1 MKKTSGYWLFGL
13 LSICVAASGLAQ
25 NGDILNLDELIAGA
39 LKSNPSLQA
48 ARLQTAAA
56 RTQVRQVR
64 AWDPPQVGIE
74 FYQTPIQAFPN
85 PVSEG
90 METDYFVQQMIPFPG
105 KISNMAKAARNNVEM
120 SAENY
125 NALERRV
132 IRDLKSAY
140 YELYLVQRK
149 IAINAE
155 NQALLR
161 QFVDIAMKQ
170 YEVGMGK
177 QVDIFRAQ
185 TELSS
190 LITEGINL
198 EQQQKVSEA
207 MINTILNHPV
217 NSPLGYVPD
226 LADTT
231 ATWTYDQIM
240 PLALKV
246 RPELKAMD
254 YNINMNRAELALA
267 KREYVPDLMV
277 RFMYKDMANTGD
289 DFWAL
294 MGGVSVPLAFWSKGK
309 FKGKVQEN
317 QLNVKRAEEEYTEVK
332 NMILF
337 EVQRALV
344 KVQSNKNVLTLYES
358 TVVPQAEQTMQ
369 STLAAYQTGK
379 TEFLMLIDAYRML
392 LMAKLDYHMAV
403 MNYMTSQ
410 AQLEQAVGMD
420 IKELSARIFEE

>member
-1 MKKTSGYWLFGL
+1 MKQLSVYFLFTL
-13 LSICVAASGLAQ
+13 ASIFASSLGFAQ
-25 NGDILNLDELIAGA
+25 DGNVLDLDELIAEA
-39 LKSNPSLQA
+39 LKNNPSLQA
-48 ARLQTAAA
+48 AHLQTEAA
-56 RTQVRQVR
+56 RTQIRQAR
-64 AWDPPQVGIE
+64 AWEAPQVGVE
-74 FYQTPIQAFPN
+74 FFQTPIQSFPN
-85 PVSEG
+85 PIKDG

-105 KISNMAKAARNNVEM
+105 KISNMAKAARSNAEM

-125 NALERRV
+125 NALERKI
-132 IRDLKSAY
+132 IRELKSAY

-149 IAINAE
+149 IEINAE
-155 NQALLR
+155 NQMLLR

-190 LITEGINL
+190 LITEGINF
-198 EQQQKVSEA
+198 EQERKVAEA
-207 MINTILNHPV
+207 MINTILNRPA
-217 NSPLGYVPD
+217 NAPLGYVPD
-226 LADTT
+226 LVDTT

-240 PLALKV
+240 PLALEV

-254 YNINMNRAELALA
+254 YNISMNRAELALS

-317 QLNVKRAEEEYTEVK
+317 QLNVNRAEQQYTEMR

-337 EVQRALV
+337 EVQEALV
-344 KVQSNKNVLTLYES
+344 KVESNKNIVELCKNTI
-358 TVVPQAEQTMQ
+358 VPQAEQTLQ

-392 LMAKLDYHMAV
+392 LMAKLDYHEAV
-403 MNYMTSQ
+403 MNYMTSL
-410 AQLEQAVGMD
+410 AQLEQAVGLE
-420 IKELSARIFEE
+420 IKEISARI

>member
-1 MKKTSGYWLFGL
+1 MKKFSLYWLFAF
-13 LSICVAASGLAQ
+13 LSICVASPGWAQ
-25 NGDILNLDELIAGA
+25 NGDVLNLDELITEA
-39 LKSNPSLQA
+39 LKNNPALQA
-48 ARLQTAAA
+48 ARFQTEAA
-56 RTQVRQVR
+56 RTQIRQAR
-64 AWDPPQVGIE
+64 AWEAPQFGIE
-74 FYQTPIQAFPN
+74 FYQTPIQSFPN
-85 PVSEG
+85 PIKDG
-90 METDYFVQQMIPFPG
+90 METDYVVQQMIPFPG
-105 KISNMAKAARNNVEM
+105 KISNMAKAAKSNADM

-125 NALERRV
+125 NALERKV

-155 NQALLR
+155 NQALLK

-185 TELSS
+185 TELSR

-198 EQQQKVSEA
+198 DQEKKVAEA
-207 MINTILNHPV
+207 MINTILNRPA
-217 NSPLGYVPD
+217 NSPLGYVAD
-226 LADTT
+226 IADTT

-240 PLALKV
+240 PLALEA

-254 YNINMNRAELALA
+254 YNIHMNRAELALS

-309 FKGKVQEN
+309 YKGKVQEN
-317 QLNVKRAEEEYTEVK
+317 QLNVNRAEAEYTQMR
-332 NMILF
+332 NMILY
-337 EVQRALV
+337 EVQQALV
-344 KVQSNKNVLTLYES
+344 KFASNKNVVVLYEN

-392 LMAKLDYHMAV
+392 LMAKLDYHMTV
-403 MNYMTSQ
+403 MNYMVSQ

-420 IKELSARIFEE
+420 IKQISSRIF

>member
-1 MKKTSGYWLFGL
+1 MKNILVSGLFAL
-13 LSICVAASGLAQ
+13 IFAASSGFAQ
-25 NGDILNLDELIAGA
+25 DGSVLNLDELIAEA
-39 LKSNPSLQA
+39 LKNNPGLQA
-48 ARLQTAAA
+48 ARLQTEAA
-56 RTQVRQVR
+56 RTQIRQAR
-64 AWDPPQVGIE
+64 AWEAPQVGIE
-74 FYQTPIQAFPN
+74 FFQTPIQSFPN
-85 PVSEG
+85 PAKDG

-105 KISNMAKAARNNVEM
+105 KISNMAKAARSNAEM

-125 NALERRV
+125 RALERKI

-149 IAINAE
+149 IKVNSE
-155 NQALLR
+155 NQVLLR

-185 TELSS
+185 TEISS

-198 EQQQKVSEA
+198 EQERKVAEA
-207 MINTILNHPV
+207 MINTILNRPA
-217 NSPLGYVPD
+217 NSLLGQVPD

-231 ATWTYDQIM
+231 ATWTFDQMM
-240 PLALKV
+240 PIALEA

-254 YNINMNRAELALA
+254 YNISMNRAELALS

-277 RFMYKDMANTGD
+277 RFMYKDMADTGD

-317 QLNVKRAEEEYTEVK
+317 QLNVNRAEQQYTEMK

-337 EVQRALV
+337 EVQQALV
-344 KVQSNKNVLTLYES
+344 KVESNKNVLLLCKNTI
-358 TVVPQAEQTMQ
+358 VPQAEQTLQ

-392 LMAKLDYHMAV
+392 LMAKLDYYEAV
-403 MNYMTSQ
+403 MNYMTSL

-420 IKELSARIFEE
+420 IKEISARI

>member
-1 MKKTSGYWLFGL
+1 MKNILVYWLFAFA
-13 LSICVAASGLAQ
+13 SIFAASSGFAQ
-25 NGDILNLDELIAGA
+25 DDNVLNLDELIVEA
-39 LKSNPSLQA
+39 LKNNPSLQA
-48 ARLQTAAA
+48 ARLQTEAA
-56 RTQVRQVR
+56 RTQIRQAR
-64 AWDPPQVGIE
+64 AWEAPQVGIE
-74 FYQTPIQAFPN
+74 FFQTPIQSFPN
-85 PVSEG
+85 PVKDG

-105 KISNMAKAARNNVEM
+105 KISNMAKAARSNAEM

-125 NALERRV
+125 NALERKI

-149 IAINAE
+149 IDINAE
-155 NQALLR
+155 NQMLLR
-161 QFVDIAMKQ
+161 QFVEIAMKQ

-185 TELSS
+185 TELSR
-190 LITEGINL
+190 LITAGINL
-198 EQQQKVSEA
+198 EQERKVAEA
-207 MINTILNHPV
+207 MINTILNRPA
-217 NSPLGYVPD
+217 NSPLGHIPE

-231 ATWTYDQIM
+231 ATWTFAQIM
-240 PLALKV
+240 PLALDV

-254 YNINMNRAELALA
+254 YNISMNRAELALS
-267 KREYVPDLMV
+267 KREYAPDLMV

-317 QLNVKRAEEEYTEVK
+317 QLNVNRAEAEYTEMR

-337 EVQRALV
+337 EVQQALV
-344 KVQSNKNVLTLYES
+344 KVESNKNVVELCKN
-358 TVVPQAEQTMQ
+358 TVVPQAEQTLQ

-392 LMAKLDYHMAV
+392 LMAKLDYYMAI

-410 AQLEQAVGMD
+410 AELEQAVGLD
-420 IKELSARIFEE
+420 IKEISARI

>member
-1 MKKTSGYWLFGL
+1 MKKRSFYWLFTFF
-13 LSICVAASGLAQ
+13 SICATSVSFAQ
-25 NGDILNLDELIAGA
+25 NDDALNLDELIAEA

-48 ARLQTAAA
+48 ARFQTEAA
-56 RTQVRQVR
+56 RTQIRQAR
-64 AWDPPQVGIE
+64 AWEAPQVGLE
-74 FYQTPIQAFPN
+74 FFETPIQSFPN
-85 PVSEG
+85 PIKDG
-90 METDYFVQQMIPFPG
+90 METDYFIQQMIPFPG
-105 KISNMAKAARNNVEM
+105 KISNMAKAAMSNAGM

-125 NALERRV
+125 NALERKI

-149 IAINAE
+149 IAINSE
-155 NQALLR
+155 NQLLLR

-170 YEVGMGK
+170 YEVGIGK

-185 TELSS
+185 TELSK

-198 EQQQKVSEA
+198 DQEGKVAEA
-207 MINTILNHPV
+207 MINTIVNRPA
-217 NSPLGYVPD
+217 NSPLGVVPD
-226 LADTT
+226 VIDTT
-231 ATWTYDQIM
+231 ATWTFDQVM
-240 PLALKV
+240 PLALDS

-254 YNINMNRAELALA
+254 YNIDMNRAELALA

-294 MGGVSVPLAFWSKGK
+294 MGGVNVPLAFWSKGK
-309 FKGKVQEN
+309 FQGKVQEN
-317 QLNVKRAEEEYTEVK
+317 HLNVNRAEAEYIEMK
-332 NMILF
+332 NMIQF
-337 EVQRALV
+337 EVQQALV
-344 KVQSNKNVLTLYES
+344 KVESNKNVVTLYEN
-358 TVVPQAEQTMQ
+358 TVIPQAEQTMQ

-379 TEFLMLIDAYRML
+379 TEFLMLVDAYRML
-392 LMAKLDYHMAV
+392 LMAKLDYQMAV

-420 IKELSARIFEE
+420 MKQISARIF